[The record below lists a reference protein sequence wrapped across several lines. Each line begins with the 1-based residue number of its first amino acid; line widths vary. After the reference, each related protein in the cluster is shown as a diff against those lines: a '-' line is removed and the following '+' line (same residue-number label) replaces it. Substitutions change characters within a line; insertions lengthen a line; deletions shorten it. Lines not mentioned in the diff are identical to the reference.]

1 MPNEETR
8 KAGDSLRVTVDEN
21 GKVALEYDPN
31 DPHWSWLGD
40 ATDEQVEEFI
50 AAAREDY
57 DQS

>member
-21 GKVALEYDPN
+21 CKVALEYDPN

-50 AAAREDY
+50 AAARDDY